1 MTTPQKSFHYIKMF
15 GFIQNSRGASSDPI
29 NTYSTTSSTTHT
41 NWLPVLQT
49 NFKLHINAKNQNELI
64 TKEKQ
69 YVAGKSKSLCTG
81 YSKNCSPFV
90 PYDMHVDEL
99 EIKFEF

>member
-1 MTTPQKSFHYIKMF
+1 MF
-15 GFIQNSRGASSDPI
+15 GFIQNSRGASSDPL

-49 NFKLHINAKNQNELI
+49 NFKLHIKTRNEFGLI
-64 TKEKQ
+64 TTEKQ
-69 YVAGKSKSLCTG
+69 HSPEKSKSLCTG

-90 PYDMHVDEL
+90 PYDKHVDEID
-99 EIKFEF
+99 IKLKFG